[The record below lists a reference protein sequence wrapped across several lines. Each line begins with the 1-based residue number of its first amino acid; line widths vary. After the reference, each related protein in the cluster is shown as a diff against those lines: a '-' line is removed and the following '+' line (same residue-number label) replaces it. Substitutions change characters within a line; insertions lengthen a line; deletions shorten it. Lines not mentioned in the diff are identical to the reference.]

1 MNTDSERVLGMLSEG
16 KITVDEAE
24 RLLEALG
31 GHGPTPDPAPDSIP
45 ETETREHSDDE
56 ERQQNGSDDAGRDP
70 IGPVVKMG
78 VGAFVSPDVQVP
90 TGSVI
95 GTGAFVDTGVV
106 IQSAINIGN
115 GAYVG
120 EGTQLRKGCKIGS
133 GAYIGERAVIGEG
146 ARIRSGSQVP
156 DGKNIPPGS
165 VW

>member
-1 MNTDSERVLGMLSEG
+1 MNNDSERVLGILSEG
-16 KITVDEAE
+16 KITVEEAE

-31 GHGPTPDPAPDSIP
+31 GHGPTSNPAPDSIP
-45 ETETREHSDDE
+45 ETETREDGDEE
-56 ERQQNGSDDAGRDP
+56 ERQQNRSDRAEN
-70 IGPVVKMG
+70 GPVVKMG
-78 VGAFVSPDVQVP
+78 IGAFVSPDVQVP

-106 IQSAINIGN
+106 IQSAIKIGN
-115 GAYVG
+115 GAYIG

-133 GAYIGERAVIGEG
+133 GAYVGERAVIGEG